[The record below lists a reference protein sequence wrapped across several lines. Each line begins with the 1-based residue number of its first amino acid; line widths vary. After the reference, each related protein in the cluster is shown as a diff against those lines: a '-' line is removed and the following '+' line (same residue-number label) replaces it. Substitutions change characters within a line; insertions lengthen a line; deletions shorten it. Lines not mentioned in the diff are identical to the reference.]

1 MVAMPFRLSRTF
13 RPVAVASMLF
23 AAPALASTGGTDL
36 LAAGWPKASAGE
48 CGCSGKADCTC
59 KKGACKCAKCGK
71 GNRVRVMDTLKA
83 NPDPAKLPDTARYDA
98 SAGVLL

>member
-1 MVAMPFRLSRTF
+1 MVAMNFSLSRTF
-13 RPVAVASMLF
+13 RPVAVASAVLF
-23 AAPALASTGGTDL
+23 AMPAFAATGSGPDL
-36 LAAGWPKASAGE
+36 LARNWTKAAE
-48 CGCSGKADCTC
+48 CSCSGKSDCTC

-98 SAGVLL
+98 TGGVLL